1 MNGLLSVIVAQ
12 RAVSVQMRSQW
23 YCSPATGG
31 KTAVIAARHPF
42 EAELEAAKRYAWC
55 ACGYSKKQPFCD
67 GTHKTVPS
75 APEPLRFKLE
85 EAKKKMDTRK
95 KAICQACQPNLRT
108 PQDADKVFLRCSYS
122 CNVGNIATHFTN
134 TSLALILLAL

>member
-1 MNGLLSVIVAQ
+1 
-12 RAVSVQMRSQW
+12 MRSQW

-85 EAKKKMDTRK
+85 EAKKVWLCGCKQTKNPPYCDGTHK
-95 KAICQACQPNLRT
+95 EDWIQQAAVYASP
-108 PQDADKVFLRCSYS
+108 PVK
-122 CNVGNIATHFTN
+122 
-134 TSLALILLAL
+134 

>member
-85 EAKKKMDTRK
+85 EAKKERGDTPGHQQQQNC
-95 KAICQACQPNLRT
+95 AQPQSVTSWSILQLVPT
-108 PQDADKVFLRCSYS
+108 PVR
-122 CNVGNIATHFTN
+122 
-134 TSLALILLAL
+134 